1 MLAYQI
7 GKYVVVISTFYI
19 YWNMELL
26 EDVIYSI
33 MIFVLHEI
41 ARSVREYSRKQ
52 ARHTV
57 YAAEF
62 YQQVDDLAA
71 HQITCLRQPFCILLL
86 LPESSRHLY
95 FAATVI
101 AA

>member
-1 MLAYQI
+1 MFMHQRRDFITYLNVNI
-7 GKYVVVISTFYI
+7 SNKYVDVISTFYI

-57 YAAEF
+57 
-62 YQQVDDLAA
+62 
-71 HQITCLRQPFCILLL
+71 
-86 LPESSRHLY
+86 
-95 FAATVI
+95 
-101 AA
+101 